1 MGKRLLIISDLQAFI
16 MLTMFTGAYTAAVAS
31 DVIDTNDPNRESNRI
46 RITSDTLNAEVNAGE
61 IEYVGNV
68 KVTQADAVITSD
80 HLRIIY
86 DPDTIKNEN
95 RDIKNVTIKKIIAN
109 GHVKIVTDNII
120 ADTDRAEYTVK
131 SKVLVL
137 LGEQSKVSQGGHSVT
152 GTKFTLYR
160 SEGKLI
166 VESSGE
172 TRIKAILQPA
182 AKDK

>member
-1 MGKRLLIISDLQAFI
+1 MGKRLLIISALQTFI

-31 DVIDTNDPNRESNRI
+31 DVIDTNDPNKESNRI

-61 IEYVGNV
+61 IEFVGNV
-68 KVTQADAVITSD
+68 KATQADAVITSD

-109 GHVKIVTDNII
+109 GHVKIVTDNVI

-137 LGEQSKVSQGGHSVT
+137 LGEKSKVSQGDHSIT